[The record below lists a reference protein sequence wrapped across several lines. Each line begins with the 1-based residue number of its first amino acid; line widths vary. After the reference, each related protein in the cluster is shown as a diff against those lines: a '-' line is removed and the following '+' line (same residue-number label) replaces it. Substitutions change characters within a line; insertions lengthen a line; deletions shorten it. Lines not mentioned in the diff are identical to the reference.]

1 MEAAVTG
8 VARWADTYLMSDEPA
23 SHALG
28 SAFGVN
34 GGGPAVL
41 HVLLQVA
48 NVLLS
53 QFVTP

>member
-1 MEAAVTG
+1 MEAAASG

-23 SHALG
+23 SKALAA
-28 SAFGVN
+28 AFGPQ

-48 NVLLS
+48 IVLLS
-53 QFVTP
+53 Q